1 MNRKTRY
8 FMLGSFTV
16 LIVGLCAGLV
26 AYYGGL
32 PAGLTAKQAGPAELA
47 YVPPGA
53 VVVAYADIHSVMT
66 SELRRRLKDVMPAG
80 EEKGQ
85 EELKTKTGID
95 LEKDIDHVVACMVP
109 RETSATETENGD
121 SGFVAFRGRFDE
133 GRLEALAREHGAEVG
148 EYKGKRLISI
158 ADREKEAEHEG
169 HGIARTMV
177 LAFVEPGLVMFGD
190 RRAVTLAIDAQTSG
204 QNVRSNAELMRHV
217 KDIEGQANAW
227 AVGRFDV
234 LASRANLPEG
244 MSSQIPAIRWF
255 SAAGRVNGGLAG
267 IIKAEARDE
276 EAAKNLRDVAN
287 GFLALAKMQAGSRPE
302 FQSAMQSLTLGG
314 TGKTV
319 ELSFS
324 VPVELLDAIKAAR
337 ELKIAP

>member
-16 LIVGLCAGLV
+16 IVMGLCAGLV

-32 PAGLTAKQAGPAELA
+32 PAGMLARQAGPSELA
-47 YVPPGA
+47 YVPA
-53 VVVAYADIHSVMT
+53 SAAVVAYADIESVMA
-66 SELRRRLKDVMPAG
+66 SELRRRLKDVMPRDG
-80 EEKGQ
+80 EKGQ
-85 EELKTKTGID
+85 EELKNKTGID

-109 RETSATETENGD
+109 REAGGTSDND
-121 SGFVAFRGRFDE
+121 SGFVAFRGRFDQE
-133 GRLEALAREHGAEVG
+133 RLEALASEHGAEVG

-158 ADREKEAEHEG
+158 RDHDKDADGEQHDAEQ
-169 HGIARTMV
+169 TMV
-177 LAFVEPGLVMFGD
+177 LAFVEPGLAMFGD
-190 RRAVTLAIDAQTSG
+190 RRAVTMAIDTRESG
-204 QNVRSNAELMRHV
+204 RDVRSNADMMRHV
-217 KDIEGQANAW
+217 KDIESQANAW

-234 LASRANLPEG
+234 LANRANLPDG
-244 MSSQIPAIRWF
+244 ISSQIPAIRWF

-267 IIKAEARDE
+267 MIRAEARDE
-276 EAAKNLRDVAN
+276 EAAKNMRDVVN

-302 FQSAMQSLTLGG
+302 YQSAIQSLTLGG

-324 VPVELLDAIKAAR
+324 VPLELLDAVKAAR
-337 ELKIAP
+337 EMKVAP